1 MMWATARADSRR
13 RDAGRRLSFVRPR
26 RQAFFRPDRRF
37 RAPSRAEAVKV
48 GRRSAREAHSDVS
61 RPRLDSFEH
70 GGMLDRIG
78 GLEEPESAP
87 ELGGRCVSFCR
98 RSILQNVS
106 VCSLPLSGPCL
117 QAVRSRSD
125 LLRRNLRARSPTR
138 PTKGSSATLSGN
150 SARSRH
156 ACRPKSPLSGQRAM
170 RDGSWSG

>member
-1 MMWATARADSRR
+1 MRA
-13 RDAGRRLSFVRPR
+13 GHLSFVRPR
-26 RQAFFRPDRRF
+26 RRLSSAPTVDFVRR
-37 RAPSRAEAVKV
+37 RAQKLS
-48 GRRSAREAHSDVS
+48 RSAVAPPGRAHSDVS

-78 GLEEPESAP
+78 AGGSPESAP
-87 ELGGRCVSFCR
+87 GLGGGRCVSFCR